1 MLSISDGLN
10 QWFQGQVLD
19 IIRFRYQ
26 LNKFFFEIIE
36 SSLHDKL
43 TSMSKNLDLLVFFLM
58 GLLNGVTD
66 LPLFMQDLY
75 NRKFP

>member
-10 QWFQGQVLD
+10 QWFQGLVHD

-26 LNKFFFEIIE
+26 LNKFFFEKIA

-43 TSMSKNLDLLVFFLM
+43 ISMSKNLDLLVFF
-58 GLLNGVTD
+58 
-66 LPLFMQDLY
+66 
-75 NRKFP
+75 